1 MPRFVI
7 DPDTSLIL
15 AARHTL
21 LKEGTELL
29 APTLWRSQVLAR
41 LYAEVRAGRMERKQ
55 ADRQLEYFRGLKIR
69 LLGDRVLQR
78 VAWEVAEELG
88 WGDTLRAEYIALT
101 RLQADA
107 LVAGDAE
114 LARGAARFVRAAGL
128 EELLG

>member
-1 MPRFVI
+1 MPRIVI

-15 AARHTL
+15 ADRNTP
-21 LKEGTELL
+21 LKDGTELL

-114 LARGAARFVRAAGL
+114 LARGAARFVRVAGL

>member
-15 AARHTL
+15 ADRHTL

-114 LARGAARFVRAAGL
+114 LARGAARFVRVAGL

>member
-41 LYAEVRAGRMERKQ
+41 LYTEVQAGRMERKQ

-114 LARGAARFVRAAGL
+114 LARGAARFVRVAGL

>member
-1 MPRFVI
+1 MPRYVI

-114 LARGAARFVRAAGL
+114 LAHGAARFVRVAGL